1 MDHIQWDSEVYDAYI
16 VSLNK
21 LYLRL
26 ETQSMR
32 LTAAWQDI
40 LRQNE
45 GGEDETLQK
54 AALRLKAA
62 ISRVDGETQR
72 VRRLRDALAAAPE
85 AFLAAER
92 RISQMGM
99 ELLYTQVMRQT
110 PVSNFQP
117 RYTVYSS
124 PFLTRSVTPPWLSA
138 LAQKHSG
145 RSDA

>member
-62 ISRVDGETQR
+62 INRVDGETQR
-72 VRRLRDALAAAPE
+72 VRRLRDALAAASE

-117 RYTVYSS
+117 RYTVYAS